1 MKKNFLKTFL
11 ITGIVIATL
20 SSCTTFNHSMREP
33 NTRVNLNKSDFT
45 LSDQVTASATS
56 TKIFSIDFERLFTK
70 KTGVIEHDA
79 PGINNNLNITIANIP
94 VVGNLISDKT
104 ANYSLY
110 ELMTSNPGYDVVF
123 YPRYETKIVRPV
135 GIGFI
140 VKVTTVKT
148 TARLGKLNK

>member
-20 SSCTTFNHSMREP
+20 SSCTTFNHSMKEP

-56 TKIFSIDFERLFTK
+56 TKIFFIDFERLFTK
-70 KTGVIEHDA
+70 KIGVVKHDA
-79 PGINNNLNITIANIP
+79 KNNISYANIP

-110 ELMTSNPGYDVVF
+110 ELMASNPGYDVVF
-123 YPRYETKIVRPV
+123 YPQYETKIVRPV